1 MVGDGVFDDGR
12 GVSDGAGVEIAGVE
26 IAGVEIAGVVLGA
39 AEAISHMVQQL
50 FLDDQEIHV
59 PDVSGTCDEAS
70 PVVTIGLVGEAERLG
85 FPTDRAWR

>member
-1 MVGDGVFDDGR
+1 
-12 GVSDGAGVEIAGVE
+12 
-26 IAGVEIAGVVLGA
+26 
-39 AEAISHMVQQL
+39 MVQQL

-85 FPTDRAWR
+85 FPLTALGGRLDNPPTVATVLAASVFGNVDLYCDI